1 MIAGEIRPIAI
12 CVFEHQGRLFV
23 AEGYDSVKKET
34 FYRPLGGAIEFG
46 ELGSDC
52 IVRELQEEMNTKI
65 ENVNYI
71 GVIENVFTYNG
82 ETGHEIVLV
91 FEAEF
96 SDRKFYGTESI
107 KLQDNGD
114 WFLAMWK
121 PVDYFR
127 AGKAPLYPSGLLD
140 LLEKKRNKPLF

>member
-1 MIAGEIRPIAI
+1 MRAGEIRPIAI

-52 IVRELQEEMNTKI
+52 IVREFREEMKTKI
-65 ENVNYI
+65 ENVNYL

-82 ETGHEIVLV
+82 EPGHEIVLV
-91 FEAEF
+91 FEAQF
-96 SDRKFYGTESI
+96 SDRKFYGMESI

-114 WFLAMWK
+114 WFVAMWK

-127 AGKAPLYPSGLLD
+127 EGKAPLYPSGLLV
-140 LLEKKRNKPLF
+140 LLEKKRK